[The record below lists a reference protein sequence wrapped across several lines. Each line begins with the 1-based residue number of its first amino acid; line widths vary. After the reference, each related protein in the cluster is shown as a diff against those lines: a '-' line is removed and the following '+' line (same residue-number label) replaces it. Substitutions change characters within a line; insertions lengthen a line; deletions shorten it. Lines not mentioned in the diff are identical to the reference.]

1 MKDIGYIYENRSVQH
16 STLCYLQLYRKINQV
31 SVLHLLHLLVL
42 IASYRSFAKML
53 HKTTLSSVWLK
64 SQWAIWSRQRGQQQI
79 ITSGLST
86 NLTESSF
93 ILLYDKLV
101 IEISKWALFFS
112 SERRTATSTQTG
124 NTALR
129 IYWTCSSEKI
139 SLHFAFFGFFV
150 WCF

>member
-64 SQWAIWSRQRGQQQI
+64 SQWAIWSRQRDQQQI